1 MSEVSCP
8 HIHNQIPDRFYSSS
22 SSIRVL
28 PLFLSKT
35 MSLAGH
41 QTAIIRMKNEEGD
54 QEQDDLAPSGT
65 FPWRIE
71 NFSNLK
77 FGKYASKIF
86 TIGGIKWR
94 VYMFLTDDDKSLGKR
109 LALYL
114 GVANAPSLPPGW
126 TLFAHFRLTLV
137 NQLDINKSVTKPTR
151 GIQCTECRVKFDA
164 DNPDWGFKAFMP
176 LSELYECSAGYLLN
190 DICIVEAQVDVPLM
204 IEDQGSNVSV
214 TTKSSRKENERL
226 EQNVNPMQA
235 PDSSP
240 ATKAAYIELIP
251 PLQDAPGSGNSAKSS
266 TVPSAVQEVAEVPT
280 NPTGKLIDFMGFG
293 KIESAFVPLLEKVC
307 SVHPSLIECQRRR
320 GRSITQCAFQTLG
333 EFLHFLKT
341 TKIKDMTQETY
352 EHLQT
357 LWEDLEIFKFDL
369 AWLEPHVQSALA
381 MKKLLEKARK
391 VKRMREDVEGL
402 VNEQKRRTLALTV
415 TEMDLEAA
423 KKELSKEEEG
433 FTEIDMETELG
444 YGMP

>member
-151 GIQCTECRVKFDA
+151 GVYHKSKGAGKRKKWIGLVSNFQNSWISNTQLAMEHAKASSQRIQL
-164 DNPDWGFKAFMP
+164 P
-176 LSELYECSAGYLLN
+176 LY
-190 DICIVEAQVDVPLM
+190 
-204 IEDQGSNVSV
+204 
-214 TTKSSRKENERL
+214 
-226 EQNVNPMQA
+226 
-235 PDSSP
+235 
-240 ATKAAYIELIP
+240 
-251 PLQDAPGSGNSAKSS
+251 
-266 TVPSAVQEVAEVPT
+266 
-280 NPTGKLIDFMGFG
+280 
-293 KIESAFVPLLEKVC
+293 
-307 SVHPSLIECQRRR
+307 
-320 GRSITQCAFQTLG
+320 
-333 EFLHFLKT
+333 
-341 TKIKDMTQETY
+341 
-352 EHLQT
+352 
-357 LWEDLEIFKFDL
+357 LEIIGCNL
-369 AWLEPHVQSALA
+369 IN
-381 MKKLLEKARK
+381 KLLQSME
-391 VKRMREDVEGL
+391 
-402 VNEQKRRTLALTV
+402 
-415 TEMDLEAA
+415 
-423 KKELSKEEEG
+423 KEENIQ
-433 FTEIDMETELG
+433 TWLSI
-444 YGMP
+444 